1 MNRLI
6 RRLLIVL
13 ACALSAASAL
23 LALSAAGAAA
33 GQNMLANSSFEI
45 GIDHRYAMGRWYVN
59 GLPSFSLDDTT
70 KVHGTAN
77 LRAPFSVKGYRLD
90 GPYGVELR
98 AGAPVK
104 VEKGKTYTV
113 SVADFEDNVFD
124 RWETGGK
131 SRSTDI
137 KIESQHEEVIAHYAV
152 K

>member
-1 MNRLI
+1 MGGREKSNRQEITFANREQVLTAYYHYETPATALHTLTVNAYNSDGSIATMWTTI
-6 RRLLIVL
+6 RL
-13 ACALSAASAL
+13 
-23 LALSAAGAAA
+23 GD
-33 GQNMLANSSFEI
+33 ET
-45 GIDHRYAMGRWYVN
+45 H
-59 GLPSFSLDDTT
+59 T
-70 KVHGTAN
+70 
-77 LRAPFSVKGYRLD
+77 GYTPLTI
-90 GPYGVELR
+90 P
-98 AGAPVK
+98 